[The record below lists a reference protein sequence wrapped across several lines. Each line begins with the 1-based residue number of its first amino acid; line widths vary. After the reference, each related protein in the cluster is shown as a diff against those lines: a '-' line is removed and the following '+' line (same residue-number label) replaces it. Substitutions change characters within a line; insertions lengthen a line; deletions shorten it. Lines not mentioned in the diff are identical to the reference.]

1 MLVMF
6 TCYPLLRDSPW
17 IINPDYGHISY
28 SYFRWELKMSCLLFF
43 IMELALLNI
52 RRRNE
57 MQPYV
62 MLVWMMITAAEVKGE
77 VFPVPPRRHI
87 GLVEI

>member
-1 MLVMF
+1 
-6 TCYPLLRDSPW
+6 
-17 IINPDYGHISY
+17 
-28 SYFRWELKMSCLLFF
+28 MSCLLFF